1 MRKKFKFTDLKEPS
15 EIENGKY
22 DKEDSI
28 GPWSLWQGNLEAQIL
43 VIGQDWGILSI
54 N

>member
-1 MRKKFKFTDLKEPS
+1 MDNFRSEQYLELVKTRKKFKFTDLKEPS

-28 GPWSLWQGNLEAQIL
+28 GPWSL
-43 VIGQDWGILSI
+43 
-54 N
+54 